1 MKFKNSYILLI
12 AMAIFLLVSIGSVCA
27 SENITTDSDS
37 PLASADTEVALADG
51 EDTGSDA
58 TQEKINT
65 TIETVESEE
74 FDYDADKN
82 ISVNVKDNESA
93 NINVNAS
100 DLQVIENG
108 KSLNFT
114 YNNSILSIID
124 KLSVGNHTLILNYL
138 GNATYANSTT
148 NITLHILGNKTLESP
163 DNIVKTGDEFEIKGI
178 KVFDGV
184 KYLDPLDSTK
194 FIINVTY
201 IDSEGNLTSKNIQYF
216 TYNNGTIRFA
226 YEIIIKSILL
236 NYTDAVNTK
245 TIGVRYAT
253 SVNATGGKFKIT
265 DYKNITGVHVYDNKH
280 DELTISKNDLRV
292 LENGKEVAFDYNNS
306 VITVKNLAI
315 GVHNLNVLYV
325 GNMTYAPSNR
335 TVTVKVWGNQT
346 FNPDKTANLNSNN
359 DVTITLNL
367 NDGSDPVNVTV
378 GNLTLTL
385 FYKVGNVTENS
396 TIPFTLL
403 EDQQTIKFNIDK
415 VFDSAYVDIKYVAEN
430 NLTARTTIKVG
441 TEISIPTSLEQGTEQ
456 IANFTTTVIAVNG
469 TNLAINVNNTKVYSN
484 GKEIKFTYNDSVITL
499 TDKFGFGVY
508 NITVKYIGN
517 DTYSEVFKSFNL
529 TVYGINATST
539 IKVNST
545 KEGDIELTIVNGTEI
560 VEITADDLTLNV
572 TYKDGNNTVV
582 IPIASKVINNNTLII
597 TLENGNFTSATL
609 NIKYN
614 NATTNV
620 TLNRVYNIKV
630 EAINNV
636 VEYQSGKLTYKI
648 TDLDTNEALANKTIN
663 LEYRITTGTI
673 SSISGIS
680 GSGIT
685 IISTISNTTDEN
697 GIVTFD
703 NNKMNGQG
711 FGFMD
716 VGNSTVTIKSGQF
729 NKTENTSQAIVINK
743 ANIKIV
749 IEDYKEYYGSEKKIK
764 ITVTNAATGDPVKN
778 TILHLYLPITT
789 QKDYYF
795 QTNENG
801 TSEVNVNGF
810 VGGTYDLTVSNND
823 TKNINNKSVNGSF
836 TILKIPVVINAKD
849 VTVYYNTGTTATI
862 KITKDGKPLSGM
874 YVLVT
879 LYSTAKKYNN
889 YLFQTNSKGEISFS
903 ASLTVGKH
911 KMIINSADNRY
922 DAKQVTKTITVKKAS
937 GKLTAKKVT
946 TYYKAGKY
954 FTVKLTNTKKKK
966 PIYDAKVNIKIYISK
981 NRYYNYNGKTGMNGQ
996 IKLLLDTLKPGSYK
1010 VVISCADKKDYSA
1023 KEITSK
1029 IVIKKAPAKLTPKKM
1044 TAKKGAKK
1052 FFQVKVKNKKTKKVI
1067 KGVKVKI
1074 KVYTGKKA
1082 KTFTAKTNA
1091 KGIAKIST
1099 AKLKVGKHKVVVT
1112 SANKYVVAKKAKS
1125 TIKIKK

>member
-648 TDLDTNEALANKTIN
+648 TDLDTNEALSNKTVN
-663 LEYRITTGTI
+663 LEYKITTGAI
-673 SSISGIS
+673 SISGIS

-685 IISTISNTTDEN
+685 IISTISNTTDES
-697 GIVTFD
+697 GILTFD

-711 FGFMD
+711 WGFME

-743 ANIKIV
+743 ANINIV
-749 IEDYKEYYGSEKKIK
+749 IDEYKEYYGSDKKIK
-764 ITVTNAATGDPVKN
+764 ITVTNAATGDPVKS
-778 TILHLYLPITT
+778 TILHLYLPVTT

-801 TSEVNVNGF
+801 TSEINVNGF
-810 VGGTYDLTVSNND
+810 VGGTYDLTISNND
-823 TKNINNKSVNGSF
+823 TKNINSKSVDGSF
-836 TILKIPVVINAKD
+836 TILKIPVVINSKD
-849 VTVYYNTGTTATI
+849 VTVYYNTGTTAKI
-862 KITKDGKPLSGM
+862 KVTQNGKPLSGM

-879 LYSTAKKYNN
+879 LYATSTKYSN

-922 DAKQVTKTITVKKAS
+922 DAKQVTPTITVKKAT
-937 GKLTAKKVT
+937 GKFTAKKVT

-954 FTVKLTNTKKKK
+954 FTLKLTNTKKKK
-966 PIYDAKVNIKIYISK
+966 PIYDAKVNIKIFISK

>member
-1 MKFKNSYILLI
+1 
-12 AMAIFLLVSIGSVCA
+12 MAIFLLVSIGSVCA

-648 TDLDTNEALANKTIN
+648 TDLDTNEALSNKTVN
-663 LEYRITTGTI
+663 LEYKITTGAI
-673 SSISGIS
+673 SISGIS

-685 IISTISNTTDEN
+685 IISTISNTTDES
-697 GIVTFD
+697 GILTF
-703 NNKMNGQG
+703 
-711 FGFMD
+711 
-716 VGNSTVTIKSGQF
+716 
-729 NKTENTSQAIVINK
+729 TSQIITINK
-743 ANIKIV
+743 ANINIV
-749 IEDYKEYYGSEKKIK
+749 IDEYKEYYGSDKKIK
-764 ITVTNAATGDPVKN
+764 ITVTNAATGDPVKS
-778 TILHLYLPITT
+778 TILHLYLPVTT

-801 TSEVNVNGF
+801 TSEINVNGF
-810 VGGTYDLTVSNND
+810 VGGTYDLTISNND
-823 TKNINNKSVNGSF
+823 TKNINSKSVDGSF
-836 TILKIPVVINAKD
+836 TILKIPVVINSKD
-849 VTVYYNTGTTATI
+849 VTVYYNTGTTAKI
-862 KITKDGKPLSGM
+862 KVTQNGKPLSGM

-879 LYSTAKKYNN
+879 LYATSTKYSN

-922 DAKQVTKTITVKKAS
+922 DAKQVTPTITVKKAT
-937 GKLTAKKVT
+937 GKFTAKKVT

-954 FTVKLTNTKKKK
+954 FTLKLTNTKKKK
-966 PIYDAKVNIKIYISK
+966 PIYDAKVNIKIFISK

>member
-648 TDLDTNEALANKTIN
+648 TDLDTNEALSNKTVN
-663 LEYRITTGTI
+663 LEYKITTGAI
-673 SSISGIS
+673 SISGIS

-685 IISTISNTTDEN
+685 IISTISNTTDES
-697 GIVTFD
+697 GILTFD

-711 FGFMD
+711 WGFMD
-716 VGNSTVTIKSGQF
+716 VGNHTVTIKSNAF
-729 NKTENTSQAIVINK
+729 NKTNGTSQIITINK
-743 ANIKIV
+743 ANINIV
-749 IEDYKEYYGSEKKIK
+749 IDEYKEYYGSDKKIK
-764 ITVTNAATGDPVKN
+764 ITVTNAATGDPVKS
-778 TILHLYLPITT
+778 TILHLYLPVTT

-801 TSEVNVNGF
+801 TSEINVNGF
-810 VGGTYDLTVSNND
+810 VGGTYDLTISNND
-823 TKNINNKSVNGSF
+823 TKNINSKSVDGSF
-836 TILKIPVVINAKD
+836 TILKIPVVINSKD
-849 VTVYYNTGTTATI
+849 VTVYYNTGTTAKI
-862 KITKDGKPLSGM
+862 KVTQNGKPLSGM

-879 LYSTAKKYNN
+879 LYATSTKYSN

-922 DAKQVTKTITVKKAS
+922 DAKQVTPTITVKKAT
-937 GKLTAKKVT
+937 GKFTAKKVT

-954 FTVKLTNTKKKK
+954 FTLKLTNTKKKK

>member
-648 TDLDTNEALANKTIN
+648 TDLDTNEALSNKTVN
-663 LEYRITTGTI
+663 LEYKITTGAI
-673 SSISGIS
+673 SISGIS

-685 IISTISNTTDEN
+685 IISTISNTTDES
-697 GIVTFD
+697 GILTFD

-711 FGFMD
+711 WGFMD
-716 VGNSTVTIKSGQF
+716 VGNHTVTIKSNAF
-729 NKTENTSQAIVINK
+729 NKTNGTSQIITINK
-743 ANIKIV
+743 ANINIV
-749 IEDYKEYYGSEKKIK
+749 IDEYKEYYGSDKKIK
-764 ITVTNAATGDPVKN
+764 ITVTNAATGDPVKS
-778 TILHLYLPITT
+778 TILHLYLPVTT

-801 TSEVNVNGF
+801 TSEINVNGF
-810 VGGTYDLTVSNND
+810 VGGTYDLTISNND
-823 TKNINNKSVNGSF
+823 TKNINSKSVDGSF
-836 TILKIPVVINAKD
+836 TILKIPVVINSKD
-849 VTVYYNTGTTATI
+849 VTVYYNTGTTAKI
-862 KITKDGKPLSGM
+862 KVTQNGKPLSGM

-879 LYSTAKKYNN
+879 LYATSTKYSN

-922 DAKQVTKTITVKKAS
+922 DAKQVTPTITVKKAT
-937 GKLTAKKVT
+937 GKFTAKKVT

-954 FTVKLTNTKKKK
+954 FTLKLTNTKKKK

-996 IKLLLDTLKPGSYK
+996 IKLLLDSLKPGTYK

-1023 KEITSK
+1023 KQITSK
-1029 IVIKKAPAKLTPKKM
+1029 IVIKKAPAKLTPKKVS
-1044 TAKKGAKK
+1044 AKKGAKK
-1052 FFQVKVKNKKTKKVI
+1052 YFQVKVKNKKTKKAI
-1067 KGVKVKI
+1067 QGVKVKI

>member
-823 TKNINNKSVNGSF
+823 TKNINNMSVNGSF
-836 TILKIPVVINAKD
+836 TILKLPVVINAKD

-879 LYSTAKKYNN
+879 LYSSAKKYNN
-889 YLFQTNSKGEISFS
+889 YLFQTNNKGEISFS

-922 DAKQVTKTITVKKAS
+922 EANQVTKTITVKKAS

>member
-648 TDLDTNEALANKTIN
+648 TDLDTNEALSNKTVN
-663 LEYRITTGTI
+663 LEYKITTGAI
-673 SSISGIS
+673 SISGIS

-685 IISTISNTTDEN
+685 IISTISNTTDES
-697 GIVTFD
+697 GILTFD
-703 NNKMNGQG
+703 NNKMNGQ
-711 FGFMD
+711 
-716 VGNSTVTIKSGQF
+716 S
-729 NKTENTSQAIVINK
+729 
-743 ANIKIV
+743 
-749 IEDYKEYYGSEKKIK
+749 Y
-764 ITVTNAATGDPVKN
+764 
-778 TILHLYLPITT
+778 
-789 QKDYYF
+789 
-795 QTNENG
+795 
-801 TSEVNVNGF
+801 
-810 VGGTYDLTVSNND
+810 
-823 TKNINNKSVNGSF
+823 
-836 TILKIPVVINAKD
+836 
-849 VTVYYNTGTTATI
+849 
-862 KITKDGKPLSGM
+862 
-874 YVLVT
+874 
-879 LYSTAKKYNN
+879 
-889 YLFQTNSKGEISFS
+889 
-903 ASLTVGKH
+903 
-911 KMIINSADNRY
+911 RY
-922 DAKQVTKTITVKKAS
+922 H
-937 GKLTAKKVT
+937 
-946 TYYKAGKY
+946 
-954 FTVKLTNTKKKK
+954 
-966 PIYDAKVNIKIYISK
+966 
-981 NRYYNYNGKTGMNGQ
+981 Q
-996 IKLLLDTLKPGSYK
+996 IQC
-1010 VVISCADKKDYSA
+1010 V
-1023 KEITSK
+1023 
-1029 IVIKKAPAKLTPKKM
+1029 
-1044 TAKKGAKK
+1044 
-1052 FFQVKVKNKKTKKVI
+1052 Q
-1067 KGVKVKI
+1067 
-1074 KVYTGKKA
+1074 
-1082 KTFTAKTNA
+1082 
-1091 KGIAKIST
+1091 
-1099 AKLKVGKHKVVVT
+1099 
-1112 SANKYVVAKKAKS
+1112 
-1125 TIKIKK
+1125 

>member
-1 MKFKNSYILLI
+1 
-12 AMAIFLLVSIGSVCA
+12 MAIFLLVSIGSVCA

-648 TDLDTNEALANKTIN
+648 TDLDTNEALSNKTVN
-663 LEYRITTGTI
+663 LEYKITTGAI
-673 SSISGIS
+673 SISGIS

-685 IISTISNTTDEN
+685 IISTISNTTDES
-697 GIVTFD
+697 GILTFD

-711 FGFMD
+711 WGFMD
-716 VGNSTVTIKSGQF
+716 VGNHTVTIKSNAF
-729 NKTENTSQAIVINK
+729 NKTSIKQTS
-743 ANIKIV
+743 
-749 IEDYKEYYGSEKKIK
+749 
-764 ITVTNAATGDPVKN
+764 
-778 TILHLYLPITT
+778 
-789 QKDYYF
+789 
-795 QTNENG
+795 
-801 TSEVNVNGF
+801 
-810 VGGTYDLTVSNND
+810 
-823 TKNINNKSVNGSF
+823 
-836 TILKIPVVINAKD
+836 
-849 VTVYYNTGTTATI
+849 
-862 KITKDGKPLSGM
+862 
-874 YVLVT
+874 T
-879 LYSTAKKYNN
+879 L
-889 YLFQTNSKGEISFS
+889 
-903 ASLTVGKH
+903 
-911 KMIINSADNRY
+911 
-922 DAKQVTKTITVKKAS
+922 
-937 GKLTAKKVT
+937 
-946 TYYKAGKY
+946 
-954 FTVKLTNTKKKK
+954 
-966 PIYDAKVNIKIYISK
+966 
-981 NRYYNYNGKTGMNGQ
+981 
-996 IKLLLDTLKPGSYK
+996 
-1010 VVISCADKKDYSA
+1010 
-1023 KEITSK
+1023 
-1029 IVIKKAPAKLTPKKM
+1029 
-1044 TAKKGAKK
+1044 
-1052 FFQVKVKNKKTKKVI
+1052 
-1067 KGVKVKI
+1067 
-1074 KVYTGKKA
+1074 
-1082 KTFTAKTNA
+1082 
-1091 KGIAKIST
+1091 
-1099 AKLKVGKHKVVVT
+1099 
-1112 SANKYVVAKKAKS
+1112 
-1125 TIKIKK
+1125 

>member
-823 TKNINNKSVNGSF
+823 TKNINNMSVNGSF
-836 TILKIPVVINAKD
+836 TILKLPVVINAKD

-879 LYSTAKKYNN
+879 LYSSAKKYNN
-889 YLFQTNSKGEISFS
+889 YLFQTNNKGEISFS

-922 DAKQVTKTITVKKAS
+922 EANQVTKTITVKKAS

-996 IKLLLDTLKPGSYK
+996 IKLLLDSLKPGTYK

-1023 KEITSK
+1023 KQITSK
-1029 IVIKKAPAKLTPKKM
+1029 IVIKKAPAKLTPKKVS
-1044 TAKKGAKK
+1044 AKKGAKK
-1052 FFQVKVKNKKTKKVI
+1052 YFQVKVKNKKTKKAI
-1067 KGVKVKI
+1067 QGVKVKI

>member
-517 DTYSEVFKSFNL
+517 DTYSEVVKSFNL

-648 TDLDTNEALANKTIN
+648 TDLDTNEALSNKTVN
-663 LEYRITTGTI
+663 LEYKITTGAI
-673 SSISGIS
+673 SISGIS

-685 IISTISNTTDEN
+685 IISTISNTTDES
-697 GIVTFD
+697 GILTFD

-711 FGFMD
+711 WGFMD
-716 VGNSTVTIKSGQF
+716 VGNHTVTIKSNAF
-729 NKTENTSQAIVINK
+729 NKTNGTSQIITINK
-743 ANIKIV
+743 ANINIV
-749 IEDYKEYYGSEKKIK
+749 IDEYKEYYGSDKKIK
-764 ITVTNAATGDPVKN
+764 ITVTNAATGDPVKS
-778 TILHLYLPITT
+778 TILHLYLPVTT

-801 TSEVNVNGF
+801 TSEINVNGF
-810 VGGTYDLTVSNND
+810 VGGTYDLTISNND
-823 TKNINNKSVNGSF
+823 TKNINSKSVDGSF
-836 TILKIPVVINAKD
+836 TILKIPVVINSKD
-849 VTVYYNTGTTATI
+849 VTVYYNTGTTAKI
-862 KITKDGKPLSGM
+862 KVTQNGKPLSGM

-879 LYSTAKKYNN
+879 LYATSTKYSN

-922 DAKQVTKTITVKKAS
+922 DAKQVTPTITVKKAT
-937 GKLTAKKVT
+937 GKFTAKKVT

-954 FTVKLTNTKKKK
+954 FTLKLTNTKKKK
-966 PIYDAKVNIKIYISK
+966 PIYDAKVNIKIFISK

>member
-1 MKFKNSYILLI
+1 
-12 AMAIFLLVSIGSVCA
+12 MAIFLLVSIGSVCA

-216 TYNNGTIRFA
+216 TYNNGTIRYA
-226 YEIIIKSILL
+226 YEIIIKSIFL

-648 TDLDTNEALANKTIN
+648 TDLDTNEALSNKTVN
-663 LEYRITTGTI
+663 LEYKITTGAI
-673 SSISGIS
+673 SISGIS

-685 IISTISNTTDEN
+685 IISTISNTTDES
-697 GIVTFD
+697 GILTFD

-711 FGFMD
+711 WGFMD
-716 VGNSTVTIKSGQF
+716 VGNHTVTIKSNAF
-729 NKTENTSQAIVINK
+729 NKTNGTSQIITINK
-743 ANIKIV
+743 ANINIV
-749 IEDYKEYYGSEKKIK
+749 IDEYKEYYGSDKKIK
-764 ITVTNAATGDPVKN
+764 ITVTNAATGDPVKS
-778 TILHLYLPITT
+778 TILHLYLPVTT

-801 TSEVNVNGF
+801 TSEINVNGF
-810 VGGTYDLTVSNND
+810 VGGTYDLTISNND
-823 TKNINNKSVNGSF
+823 TKNINSKSVDGSF
-836 TILKIPVVINAKD
+836 TILKIPVVINSKD
-849 VTVYYNTGTTATI
+849 VTVYYNTGTTAKI
-862 KITKDGKPLSGM
+862 KVTQNGKPLSGM

-879 LYSTAKKYNN
+879 LYATSTKYSN

-922 DAKQVTKTITVKKAS
+922 DAKQVTPTITVKKAT
-937 GKLTAKKVT
+937 GKFTAKKVT

-954 FTVKLTNTKKKK
+954 FTLKLTNTKKKK
-966 PIYDAKVNIKIYISK
+966 PIYDAKVNIKIFISK

>member
-1 MKFKNSYILLI
+1 
-12 AMAIFLLVSIGSVCA
+12 MAIFLLVSIGSVCA

-648 TDLDTNEALANKTIN
+648 TDLDTNEALSNKTVN
-663 LEYRITTGTI
+663 LEYKITTGAI
-673 SSISGIS
+673 SISGIS

-685 IISTISNTTDEN
+685 IISTISNTTDES
-697 GIVTFD
+697 GILTFD

-711 FGFMD
+711 WGFMD
-716 VGNSTVTIKSGQF
+716 VGNHTVTIKSNAF
-729 NKTENTSQAIVINK
+729 NK
-743 ANIKIV
+743 
-749 IEDYKEYYGSEKKIK
+749 YKEYYGSDKKIK
-764 ITVTNAATGDPVKN
+764 ITVTNAATGDPVKS
-778 TILHLYLPITT
+778 TILHLYLPVTT

-801 TSEVNVNGF
+801 TSEINVNGF
-810 VGGTYDLTVSNND
+810 VGGTYDLTISNND
-823 TKNINNKSVNGSF
+823 TKNINSKSVDGSF
-836 TILKIPVVINAKD
+836 TILKIPVVINSKD
-849 VTVYYNTGTTATI
+849 VTVYYNTGTTAKI
-862 KITKDGKPLSGM
+862 KVTQNGKPLSGM

-879 LYSTAKKYNN
+879 LYATSTKYSN

-922 DAKQVTKTITVKKAS
+922 DAKQVTPTITVKKAT
-937 GKLTAKKVT
+937 GKFTAKKVT

-954 FTVKLTNTKKKK
+954 FTLKLTNTKKKK
-966 PIYDAKVNIKIYISK
+966 PIYDAKVNIKIFISK